1 MKSSF
6 DEKLMEAVLG
16 EAVTELLEARETVTW
31 HALLDK
37 LHIKVNT
44 TADPHRLQASA
55 QAIEHIRNEMRLRL
69 ALAEKTEDAALIS
82 SSCSKAD

>member
-6 DEKLMEAVLG
+6 DEKLMEIVLG
-16 EAVTELLEARETVTW
+16 EAVTELLEAREAVTW
-31 HALLDK
+31 HALLDR

-44 TADPHRLQASA
+44 TADTQRLQAGT

-69 ALAEKTEDAALIS
+69 SLAEDSSDTVLFSASCTKTH
-82 SSCSKAD
+82 